1 MKFFRTIVASILL
14 LQVNAFQM
22 QQPSMMC
29 RSFKMGMSTT
39 SPEDVDTLIQ
49 EAKTILYAA
58 AETKAE
64 DSDKVV
70 GALLDLEKLMRKK
83 NKEDEQQMQETVSFE
98 AFVSISV
105 LPIDK

>member
-1 MKFFRTIVASILL
+1 MKLFRTTVASILL

-22 QQPSMMC
+22 QQPSMC
-29 RSFKMGMSTT
+29 RSFKLGMSTT

-105 LPIDK
+105 